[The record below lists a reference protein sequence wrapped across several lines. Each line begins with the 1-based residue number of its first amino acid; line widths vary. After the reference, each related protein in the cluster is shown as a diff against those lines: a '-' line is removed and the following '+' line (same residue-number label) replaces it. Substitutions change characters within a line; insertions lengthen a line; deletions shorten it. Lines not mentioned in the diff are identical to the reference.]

1 MTDLVGRW
9 GSAGTVRL
17 MQLRHLVA
25 VALAAGLLGAS
36 SASAET
42 IHVPESGFSVQED
55 QSATFDWA
63 WDSDQYA
70 SHLYFADTADGTD
83 PIWFGA
89 NNTGRPRV
97 RVTDLYGS
105 PFLSSNATF
114 IPKRWSLTPGTW
126 YWRLCSFTASGED
139 DKCYFRMP
147 PRLITITAAPAPPP
161 PPPIAT
167 PTPTPSTVVP
177 VAAPAPASD
186 EQPEQRESFTR
197 SEAADVA
204 RSAIETQF
212 GYARVPKGTKA
223 KCAKAATVS
232 QVNRCRVSW
241 TTAKYRFA
249 GDVRVG
255 PVPFTP
261 ADIAEAKDDPSVYD
275 DNDFWFTLKIRRT
288 NRATGAT
295 KTITAK

>member
-1 MTDLVGRW
+1 
-9 GSAGTVRL
+9 

-25 VALAAGLLGAS
+25 VALAVGLLSTS

-42 IHVPESGFSVQED
+42 VHAPDSGFSVQED
-55 QSATFDWA
+55 QSVTFDWA
-63 WDSDQYA
+63 WDNDQYA
-70 SHLYFADTADGTD
+70 SNLYFADTADGTD

-126 YWRLCSFTASGED
+126 YWRLCSFTATGED

-167 PTPTPSTVVP
+167 PTPSPTIP
-177 VAAPAPASD
+177 AATPAPLPD
-186 EQPEQRESFTR
+186 EQPEQRDSFSR
-197 SEAADVA
+197 SEAAYAA
-204 RSAIETQF
+204 RRAIETHF
-212 GYARVPKGTKA
+212 GYARVPRGTKA
-223 KCAKAATVS
+223 KCAHAATIS

-241 TTAKYRFA
+241 TTAKYRFT

-255 PVPFTP
+255 PVPFSP
-261 ADIAEAKDDPSVYD
+261 ADIAEAEDDPSVYD
-275 DNDFWFTLKIRRT
+275 DNDYWFALKIRRT
-288 NRATGAT
+288 NRTTGGT